1 MFDSALMKNEQR
13 TDAEHPTVVAF
24 WKAQTLI
31 CDISLEKVPPPMES
45 PRPTKRDEILE
56 SLNEL
61 LITKSSQLDGA
72 AQLCSRCGA
81 PMQSVDASLSLY
93 ETDLVW
99 NIRLPICE
107 CEAAAN
113 TDEPS
118 ALTAEQENTM
128 ASAGADSSPAAGW
141 KELYRLALFEADKA
155 RVVVR
160 IAAAK
165 ESIAAREQA
174 LFYAGSAAMEERK
187 ALEAALYGLQL
198 LLTCG
203 SLTRKDTQS
212 TARNTRHGAA

>member
-1 MFDSALMKNEQR
+1 
-13 TDAEHPTVVAF
+13 
-24 WKAQTLI
+24 
-31 CDISLEKVPPPMES
+31 MES

-81 PMQSVDASLSLY
+81 PMQLVDASISLY

-118 ALTAEQENTM
+118 TVTAEQENT
-128 ASAGADSSPAAGW
+128 SAGADSSPAAGW
-141 KELYRLALFEADKA
+141 KELYRLALFETDKA
-155 RVVVR
+155 RVVAR
-160 IAAAK
+160 IAAAR
-165 ESIAAREQA
+165 ESIAARERA
-174 LFYAGSAAMEERK
+174 LFCAGSAAMEERK

-198 LLTCG
+198 LLTCS